1 LVAGLEWSQTFQPF
15 AAGRFR
21 SSTIPALQKP
31 DKNSHDRIR
40 IVGRGCTPGGLLFP
54 GLGLT
59 GRIVGLEWSQ
69 TFQPFPAGRF
79 RSSTIPALQKPD
91 KNSHDRIRIVGR
103 GCTPGGLLFP
113 GLGLT
118 GRIVG
123 LEWSQ
128 TFQPFPAGRFRSSTI
143 PALQKP
149 DKKSHERI
157 RIGLQGW
164 NGRTF
169 QISGLNSLKISEIV
183 GCPNA
188 ELKKSNDLL
197 TTTALSWSF

>member
-1 LVAGLEWSQTFQPF
+1 LHSNRTLSFWGVPAPKKPIPVLVAGLEWSQTFQPF

-40 IVGRGCTPGGLLFP
+40 IVGRGCTPGGL
-54 GLGLT
+54 
-59 GRIVGLEWSQ
+59 
-69 TFQPFPAGRF
+69 
-79 RSSTIPALQKPD
+79 
-91 KNSHDRIRIVGR
+91 
-103 GCTPGGLLFP
+103 
-113 GLGLT
+113 
-118 GRIVG
+118 
-123 LEWSQ
+123 
-128 TFQPFPAGRFRSSTI
+128 
-143 PALQKP
+143 
-149 DKKSHERI
+149 
-157 RIGLQGW
+157 
-164 NGRTF
+164 